1 MLDIDEAIEGVE
13 LYKQHGGGALVSP
26 TQPET
31 GRDPHGL
38 RRISLATGVPVV
50 MGTAH
55 YLGASQDGESMGSQT
70 VEAIAADFVAEIQ
83 DGVVVHQVSCGHSG
97 LVALALLSH
106 LHAQGNP
113 MHRDGG
119 WGVPSGIKAG
129 IIGEL
134 GCSFPLHDGERKT
147 LHAAALA
154 QRLTGAAIQVH
165 PGRDATSPME
175 ILRVLQAAGADM
187 TRVVM
192 CHMDRTV
199 FTQEGALEIAR
210 TGCYMEYDLFG
221 NYVSGFC
228 EAHTTYFHL
237 WPRCCLWPN

>member
-1 MLDIDEAIEGVE
+1 
-13 LYKQHGGGALVSP
+13 
-26 TQPET
+26 
-31 GRDPHGL
+31 
-38 RRISLATGVPVV
+38 
-50 MGTAH
+50 
-55 YLGASQDGESMGSQT
+55 
-70 VEAIAADFVAEIQ
+70 
-83 DGVVVHQVSCGHSG
+83 
-97 LVALALLSH
+97 
-106 LHAQGNP
+106 

-154 QRLTGAAIQVH
+154 QRLTGAAIQIH

-175 ILRVLQAAGADM
+175 ILRELQAAGADM

-228 EAHTTYFHL
+228 EAHKSPLAAFLSVAKLRQCASIRSAQPGGGSAQRRGAH
-237 WPRCCLWPN
+237 CLAAVAG